1 MRISNTYILVTSNLG
16 EITILQSLSICHIL
30 RAHGTERHFILV
42 FFSFFQDSKRSSDY
56 FQSRTDGNVITI
68 FKKEDFLKPGDYAI
82 VKVKESNSLTLKADL
97 ISKSSILEFSNFTP
111 NNNIIEIDQKC
122 QNSMQ

>member
-1 MRISNTYILVTSNLG
+1 MGRKYFSVLF
-16 EITILQSLSICHIL
+16 SL
-30 RAHGTERHFILV
+30 
-42 FFSFFQDSKRSSDY
+42 FFQDSKRSSDY
-56 FQSRTDGNVITI
+56 FLCRTDGNVITI